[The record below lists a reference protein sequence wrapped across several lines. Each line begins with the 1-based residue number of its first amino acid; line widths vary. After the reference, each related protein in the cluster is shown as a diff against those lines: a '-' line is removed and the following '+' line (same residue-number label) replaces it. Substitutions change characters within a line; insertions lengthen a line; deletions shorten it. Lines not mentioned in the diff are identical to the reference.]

1 MFHVIDTGCGMSAE
15 TQQRIFEPFYTTKET
30 GKGTGLGLANV
41 YGVVR
46 QHGGSAHVESALG
59 KGTKF
64 TLCLPAVAAPRRP
77 SRPGAALG
85 CEPDRGP
92 RHQGG
97 QNVPASSL
105 NGAQFAAGEEA

>member
-1 MFHVIDTGCGMSAE
+1 MFHVIDTGCGMSLE

-64 TLCLPAVAAPRRP
+64 TLCLPIVDAPH
-77 SRPGAALG
+77 A
-85 CEPDRGP
+85 DD
-92 RHQGG
+92 GG
-97 QNVPASSL
+97 QDRLAAANRSEIPVIQESRTCPLPA
-105 NGAQFAAGEEA
+105 